1 MRDACATP
9 RFFLLQTI
17 EIIIKHVKE
26 NTPAVVATPMIPEE
40 PAAAAS
46 EPMPAAASDEP
57 MPAAA
62 SDEPMAA
69 AASDEAMPAA
79 ASDEAMPAAARQSV
93 LGVRHREPDAEFEK
107 FEKRVKSLG
116 YKLAENFVPNSTMV
130 TYFHRFDH
138 DLALSLIKNI
148 SEGMVSFVPLD
159 PVMQHP

>member
-17 EIIIKHVKE
+17 EITIKHVKE

-79 ASDEAMPAAARQSV
+79 ARQSV
-93 LGVRHREPDAEFEK
+93 LGVRRREPDAEFEK

-148 SEGMVSFVPLD
+148 SEGMVSFVPQD
-159 PVMQHP
+159 P